1 MKTVTITQ
9 LLNQYLKKIKGKP
22 NRLGEER
29 QKALQKKKTQQ
40 FSGQG
45 LGFNWSNPQEF
56 STLLSRRQAINLL
69 FPEKTYV

>member
-29 QKALQKKKTQQ
+29 QKALKKKKKNTAVFRTGTWVQLVK
-40 FSGQG
+40 SSRV
-45 LGFNWSNPQEF
+45 LNPAVKEA
-56 STLLSRRQAINLL
+56 S
-69 FPEKTYV
+69 Y